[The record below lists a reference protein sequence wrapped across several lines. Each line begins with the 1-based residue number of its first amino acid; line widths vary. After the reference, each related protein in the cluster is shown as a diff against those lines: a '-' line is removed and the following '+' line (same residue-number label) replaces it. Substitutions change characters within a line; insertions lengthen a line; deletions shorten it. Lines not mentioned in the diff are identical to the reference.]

1 MGNVDYREKPGD
13 SIQVKIFLVE
23 IHRIN
28 SNRLRHKISEVTVGT

>member
-1 MGNVDYREKPGD
+1 MENVDYREKPGD

-23 IHRIN
+23 INRIN